1 MIVVLIVE
9 VNNDN
14 SISNS
19 SSTMVITNHII
30 ATMAVI
36 SIITVLISAVIA
48 NVTFSFK
55 IHFTTLI
62 INSLGFLLNFSSFEY
77 LHLRTKYP
85 GYKTPLKTSY
95 SFSCLY
101 YLF

>member
-1 MIVVLIVE
+1 MGSFGCCSCLRGFVIGVVGRGSLEVFVIVVLIVV

-30 ATMAVI
+30 ATTAVI

-62 INSLGFLLNFSSFEY
+62 INSLDFLLNFSSF
-77 LHLRTKYP
+77 
-85 GYKTPLKTSY
+85 
-95 SFSCLY
+95 
-101 YLF
+101 